1 MGEETVVVVF
11 PSLFSLNKIGFL
23 RSSITKT
30 LKQKKQHFNR
40 VDKDDSVLIVEA
52 KDPVFASSV
61 IGSLF
66 GIEKIAIATRIEN
79 SFDLVVSTIAKIG
92 TNLLLK
98 GERFYVKVEGKA
110 TSYLPKDIELAA
122 TSLLIEKTANL
133 ETKPGSEQNHDKLLY
148 TYLTNS
154 NAYVCIFVDK
164 ALGGVPQKS
173 QNQNILCCVYD
184 ELSVVSC
191 LQCIK
196 MGFGVKI
203 IVCYR
208 NEADLL
214 NIVKMINLILPR
226 IGENKV
232 ELHFCRLE
240 IRSSRGS
247 NFLLKI
253 AVITEIL
260 IAVAKLKKIERISL
274 AISPLIF
281 ATWFVEYNLIRISQ
295 KNLVPWFPLSGLEN
309 SIFETAKELGLEKHI
324 NKIESLCRLK
334 FPSKHIPQAEVNRI
348 SKMAL
353 KTKKSISVT
362 IGPKNIHDILDSLKT
377 NH

>member
-1 MGEETVVVVF
+1 MSEKTVVAVF

-23 RSSITKT
+23 RSSIIRI
-30 LKQKKQHFNR
+30 LKQKKQDFNS
-40 VDKDDSVLIVEA
+40 VEKDDSVLIVEA
-52 KDPVFASSV
+52 KDPVFASSI

-66 GIEKIAIATRIEN
+66 GIEKIAIATQVEN
-79 SFDLVVSTIAKIG
+79 SFDLAVSTIAKVG

-98 GERFYVKVEGKA
+98 GERFYVKVDGKA
-110 TSYLPKDIELAA
+110 TSYLPKDVELAA

-154 NAYVCIFVDK
+154 NAYICIFVDK
-164 ALGGVPQKS
+164 GLGGVPQKS

-184 ELSVVSC
+184 ELSVVTC

-196 MGFGVKI
+196 VGFGVKI

-214 NIVKMINLILPR
+214 NIVKMINPVLPLA
-226 IGENKV
+226 GENKI
-232 ELHFCRLE
+232 ELQFCKLQ
-240 IRSSRGS
+240 ISSSGSS

-260 IAVAKLKKIERISL
+260 IVIARLKKIGMASL

-281 ATWFVEYNLIRISQ
+281 PVWFVEYNLMRIFQ
-295 KNLVPWFPLSGLEN
+295 KGLVPWFPLSGLEDD
-309 SIFETAKELGLEKHI
+309 IFQTAKELGLEKHL
-324 NKIESLCRLK
+324 NKIETVCRLK
-334 FPSKHIPQAEVNRI
+334 YPSNRI
-348 SKMAL
+348 SLDKINSIAKMAL
-353 KTKKSISVT
+353 KTRKSITVT
-362 IGPKNIHDILDSLKT
+362 IGPKNIHDILDSLKS

>member
-23 RSSITKT
+23 RSSIIKT

-66 GIEKIAIATRIEN
+66 GIEKIAIATQVEN

-110 TSYLPKDIELAA
+110 TSHLPKDVELAA

-214 NIVKMINLILPR
+214 NIVKMINPILPR

-353 KTKKSISVT
+353 KTKKSIIVT